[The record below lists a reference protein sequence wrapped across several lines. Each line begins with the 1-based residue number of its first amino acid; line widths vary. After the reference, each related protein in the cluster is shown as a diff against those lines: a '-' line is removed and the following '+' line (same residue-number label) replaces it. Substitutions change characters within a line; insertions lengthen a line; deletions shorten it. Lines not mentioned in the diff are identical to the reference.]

1 MPYLKAK
8 YFFFV
13 YYYYYYYIWL
23 QPEGI
28 YFVHYTQIAPA
39 AVPSTDTVTVT
50 VTRHH
55 TRFSFPG
62 AFSFESIFQSLC
74 RQGFLVTFQSN
85 PQNLSSM
92 DSIQNRVEAWIRDQR
107 ARILKVSWGPLQWR
121 MRWPPWINGDER
133 EHRKIIQQEYELRK
147 KQLHDLCNAVK
158 AESVADLQDILCCM
172 VLSEC
177 VYKVERKLIKPHF
190 TVWFLRKSNIFF

>member
-1 MPYLKAK
+1 MRKVPYLKAK

-13 YYYYYYYIWL
+13 YYYYYYTWL

-28 YFVHYTQIAPA
+28 YFVVHYTQIAPA

-74 RQGFLVTFQSN
+74 R
-85 PQNLSSM
+85 
-92 DSIQNRVEAWIRDQR
+92 
-107 ARILKVSWGPLQWR
+107 
-121 MRWPPWINGDER
+121 
-133 EHRKIIQQEYELRK
+133 
-147 KQLHDLCNAVK
+147 
-158 AESVADLQDILCCM
+158 
-172 VLSEC
+172 
-177 VYKVERKLIKPHF
+177 
-190 TVWFLRKSNIFF
+190 

>member
-13 YYYYYYYIWL
+13 YYYYYYYYYIWL

-74 RQGFLVTFQSN
+74 R
-85 PQNLSSM
+85 
-92 DSIQNRVEAWIRDQR
+92 
-107 ARILKVSWGPLQWR
+107 
-121 MRWPPWINGDER
+121 
-133 EHRKIIQQEYELRK
+133 
-147 KQLHDLCNAVK
+147 
-158 AESVADLQDILCCM
+158 
-172 VLSEC
+172 
-177 VYKVERKLIKPHF
+177 
-190 TVWFLRKSNIFF
+190 